1 MIVNQQRLTAYY
13 HMSTTNQSFLD
24 MHYYLKQ
31 TGRQNNKFFLVIYD
45 PDLIGVD
52 PRDPNLNTLMKKK
65 ILRECIINFW
75 YFIREVVRIPD
86 QGGAVGGGARYKLHR
101 GNLAL
106 NFGFLLN
113 WNMFVEFPRQHG
125 KTISAVVWY
134 LWVFNFGTTNSEMM
148 FMNKKH
154 DDSKMNLRRLKDIRD
169 TLPSYLQM
177 KEMMGPDGKIKKASN
192 NVESTTNIINNNKIT
207 TKAGARNSAGA
218 NGLGRGCTMPIHWYD
233 EYAFILYNDVI
244 YSAATP
250 AFKTASMNAKKNNAP
265 YGILIT
271 TTPGDMT
278 TNEGIEAY
286 NTKEA
291 ATPFNEAFYDYS
303 FEKLEEVRNSN
314 TSSSFFYIRYTYQ
327 QLGSSEQYFKEMVID
342 LKKNWVAIRREVLLE
357 WSKSSSNSPF
367 RQQDLDEVERLIM
380 KEPIQQV
387 SLCNGLYFL
396 NIYKPM
402 DASMAF
408 RYPPIMGVD
417 VSGGYQKDSSTI
429 TIIDSR
435 TTEVVADFN
444 CNYISTN
451 DLAKVIYELV
461 VKYMPNCIVNVERN
475 GGFGASVLSVLAKSK
490 IKKNLYFEVK
500 DKVIEERFNGTKPVR
515 KTVQKKCFG
524 FDETRDSR
532 QLLMEILKER
542 MEKHKAKF
550 ISPIIF
556 DELTTLEVKRNG
568 RIEHADNA
576 HDDQIFS
583 YLLALYVWY
592 EGKNLMQNFGLD
604 KGTLYTDDADEE
616 YLGLDET
623 YRDIV
628 NEIEMEEDEDLQ
640 QQLNFL
646 SSDKSVSFKQ
656 WQDQEFLKD
665 QEALNNL
672 LKNKVTRR
680 AYARQ
685 NHVEEESLNN
695 EHSFTT
701 LPNSVFYMM
710 DTDENQDT
718 RSNLQKEFD
727 SIIDLR

>member
-367 RQQDLDEVERLIM
+367 RQQDLDEVERLVM

-490 IKKNLYFEVK
+490 IKKNLYFEIK

-640 QQLNFL
+640 EQLNFL

-701 LPNSVFYMM
+701 LPNSVFYIM

>member
-303 FEKLEEVRNSN
+303 FDKLEEVKNSN

-367 RQQDLDEVERLIM
+367 RQQDLDEVERLVM

-490 IKKNLYFEVK
+490 IKKNLYFEIK

-640 QQLNFL
+640 EQLNFL

-701 LPNSVFYMM
+701 LPNTVFYMM

>member
-52 PRDPNLNTLMKKK
+52 PRDPNLNTVMKRK

-169 TLPSYLQM
+169 ALPSYLQM
-177 KEMMGPDGKIKKASN
+177 KEMVMPDGKIKKASN
-192 NVESTTNIINNNKIT
+192 NVESTTNIINNNKVT
-207 TKAGARNSAGA
+207 TKAGARNAALA

-250 AFKTASMNAKKNNAP
+250 AFKTASMNAKNNHAP

-303 FEKLEEVRNSN
+303 LEKLEEVRNSN

-367 RQQDLDEVERLIM
+367 RQQDLDEVERLVM

-387 SLCNGLYFL
+387 PLCNGLYFL
-396 NIYKPM
+396 NLYKPM
-402 DASMAF
+402 DATMAF

-451 DLAKVIYELV
+451 DLARVIYELV

-475 GGFGASVLSVLAKSK
+475 GGFGASVLSTLVKSK

-500 DKVIEERFNGTKPVR
+500 DRVIEERFNGVKR
-515 KTVQKKCFG
+515 AQKTVKKKVFG

-556 DELTTLEVKRNG
+556 NELTTLEVKRNG

-592 EGKNLMQNFGLD
+592 EGKDLMQNFGLD
-604 KGTLYTDDADEE
+604 KGTIYTDATDEE
-616 YLGLDET
+616 YFGLEET
-623 YRDIV
+623 YRNIVEDI
-628 NEIEMEEDEDLQ
+628 EIEDDEELKD
-640 QQLNFL
+640 QLNFL
-646 SSDKSVSFKQ
+646 SSDKSISFKE

-665 QEALNNL
+665 KEVLNNL
-672 LKNKVTRR
+672 LRNKVTRK

-685 NHVEEESLNN
+685 NHMDEESLNN
-695 EHSFTT
+695 EHAFTT
-701 LPNSVFYMM
+701 LPNSAFYVM
-710 DTDENQDT
+710 DLNEDQDN
-718 RSNLQKEFD
+718 RSDLQKEFD
-727 SIIDLR
+727 NIIDLR

>member
-367 RQQDLDEVERLIM
+367 RQQDLDEVERLVM

-490 IKKNLYFEVK
+490 IKKNLYFEIK

-640 QQLNFL
+640 EQLNFL

>member
-113 WNMFVEFPRQHG
+113 WNMFVELPRQHG

-177 KEMMGPDGKIKKASN
+177 KEMMGPDGKVKKASN

-265 YGILIT
+265 FGILIT

-278 TNEGIEAY
+278 TNEGVEAY

-291 ATPFNEAFYDYS
+291 ATPFNEAFYDYNL
-303 FEKLEEVRNSN
+303 KQLEEVKSSN

-367 RQQDLDEVERLIM
+367 RQQDLDEVERLVM

-387 SLCNGLYFL
+387 ALCNGLYFL

-461 VKYMPNCIVNVERN
+461 VKFMPNCIVNIERN
-475 GGFGASVLSVLAKSK
+475 GGFGASVLTVLAKSK
-490 IKKNLYFEVK
+490 IKKNLYFEIK
-500 DKVIEERFNGTKPVR
+500 DRVIEERFNGTKPVR

-628 NEIEMEEDEDLQ
+628 NEIEMEDDEELQ
-640 QQLNFL
+640 EQLNFL

-672 LKNKVTRR
+672 LKNKVARR

-701 LPNSVFYMM
+701 LPNTVFYMT

-718 RSNLQKEFD
+718 RSSLQKEFD
-727 SIIDLR
+727 SIINLR

>member
-45 PDLIGVD
+45 ADLIGVD
-52 PRDPNLNTLMKKK
+52 PRDPNLNAVMKKK

-192 NVESTTNIINNNKIT
+192 NVETTTNIINNNKVT
-207 TKAGARNSAGA
+207 TKAGARNAALA

-250 AFKTASMNAKKNNAP
+250 AFKTASMNAKRNGAP

-286 NTKEA
+286 NTKEL

-303 FEKLEEVRNSN
+303 FEKLEDVKNSN
-314 TSSSFFYIRYTYQ
+314 SSSSFFYIRYTYQ

-367 RQQDLDEVERLIM
+367 RQQDLDEVERLVM

-387 SLCNGLYFL
+387 PLCNGLYFL

-402 DASMAF
+402 DVTMAF

-451 DLAKVIYELV
+451 DLARVIYELV
-461 VKYMPNCIVNVERN
+461 VKYIPNCIVNVERN
-475 GGFGASVLSVLAKSK
+475 GGFGASVLSTLVKSK

-500 DKVIEERFNGTKPVR
+500 DRVIEERFNGVKPIR
-515 KTVQKKCFG
+515 KTVKQKVFG

-592 EGKNLMQNFGLD
+592 EGKDLMQNFGLD
-604 KGTLYTDDADEE
+604 KGTLYTDATDEE
-616 YLGLDET
+616 YFGLEET

-628 NEIEMEEDEDLQ
+628 QDIEIEDNEELQ

-646 SSDKSVSFKQ
+646 SSDKSMSYKD
-656 WQDQEFLKD
+656 WQDQEFHKD

-672 LKNKVTRR
+672 LRNKVARK
-680 AYARQ
+680 AYARK
-685 NHVEEESLNN
+685 NHMDEESLDM
-695 EHSFTT
+695 EHNFTT
-701 LPNSVFYMM
+701 LPNTVFYM
-710 DTDENQDT
+710 DADENVDN
-718 RSNLQKEFD
+718 RSALQKEFD

>member
-177 KEMMGPDGKIKKASN
+177 KEMMGPDGKVKKASN

-303 FEKLEEVRNSN
+303 FDKLEEVKNSN

-367 RQQDLDEVERLIM
+367 RQQDLDEVERLVM

-490 IKKNLYFEVK
+490 IKKNLYFEIK

-640 QQLNFL
+640 EQLNFL

-672 LKNKVTRR
+672 LKNKVARR

>member
-303 FEKLEEVRNSN
+303 FDKLEEVKNSN

-367 RQQDLDEVERLIM
+367 RQQDLDEVERLVM

-387 SLCNGLYFL
+387 ALCNGLYFL

-490 IKKNLYFEVK
+490 IKKNLYFEIK

-640 QQLNFL
+640 EQLNFL

-672 LKNKVTRR
+672 LKNKVARR

>member
-367 RQQDLDEVERLIM
+367 RQQDLDEVERLVM

-490 IKKNLYFEVK
+490 IKKNLYFEIK

-640 QQLNFL
+640 EQLNFL

-701 LPNSVFYMM
+701 LPNTVFYMM